1 MSKHEHCPE
10 CGAILSDPAEH
21 SDAARR
27 RFFAIIKDAFENM
40 PDHWRVILPSS
51 EHLRKYV
58 LCQVGHCDTT
68 VTDCSSK
75 AAAERVAAL
84 AKHLDTF
91 SVSTVNGVLVTTSIA
106 RSMRKRVCPK
116 AVFMALSEKAYAHLN
131 EMMGYDVE
139 RSEFAEHRRAA

>member
-1 MSKHEHCPE
+1 MTKPETCPE
-10 CGAILSDPAEH
+10 CGCFLHDPAEH

-27 RFFAIIKDAFENM
+27 RFFAIIRDAFENM
-40 PDHWRVILPSS
+40 PDRWRPLLPSS
-51 EHLRKYV
+51 EHLRKFV
-58 LCQVGHCDTT
+58 LCQIGHCDTT
-68 VTDCSSK
+68 VTDCGSR

-91 SVSTVNGVLVTTSIA
+91 SVSTVNGALVTTSLA

-116 AVFMALSEKAYAHLN
+116 KVFMPLTEKAYAYLN

-139 RSEFAEHRRAA
+139 QSEFREAA